1 MSDETMVPVD
11 GSRSLGASVREHY
24 NLLALKLR
32 ALSYEGQAQEIASQ
46 SAEYAEGVQ
55 AFREKRRPRFRDA
68 E

>member
-11 GSRSLGASVREHY
+11 GSRSFGASVREHY

-32 ALSYEGQAQEIASQ
+32 ALIYEGQAQEIAGQ